1 MRPTLLTLA
10 ALSTALTATPAQ
22 AEVVEIAPSSP
33 WNVDFGATK
42 CRLARFFGEGD
53 ARHLL
58 FFEQYW
64 PGEYLGMTV
73 AGPSFARYG
82 SRKPTDLRFMATQ
95 EPRET
100 EPFTG
105 TVGEYGEG
113 VIYSTINVAAGI
125 TPRNGDNSAE
135 GARTGLPELDKD
147 AARKVEFVSVR
158 QRGDEVRLMSGP
170 LDEAFGVL
178 DQCARD
184 LIGDWGLDVEQH
196 RTMTRRPQWT
206 NKDAVVR
213 RIMSSYPREA
223 LQRGE
228 QGIMRMRVI
237 VSTEGAVEDCAVI
250 KATSTERL
258 DSPACRAMLNARFEP
273 ALDAAGQPMRS
284 YFAESIVYQ
293 VRQ

>member
-1 MRPTLLTLA
+1 MRPTLLALA
-10 ALSTALTATPAQ
+10 ALTTALTTAPAQ
-22 AEVVEIAPSSP
+22 AKVVEIAPSSP

-53 ARHLL
+53 TQHIL

-82 SRKPTDLRFMATQ
+82 SRMRTDLRFLGAQ

-100 EPFTG
+100 KPFTG
-105 TVGEYGEG
+105 TVGDYGDA
-113 VIYSTINVAAGI
+113 VIYSTINVAVGI
-125 TPRNGDNSAE
+125 TPRDSDGSAD
-135 GARTGLPELDKD
+135 TGLPELDKD
-147 AARKVEFVSVR
+147 AAGKVEFVSLR

-184 LIGDWGLDVEQH
+184 MIGDWGLDVEQH
-196 RTMTRRPQWT
+196 RTMTRLPQWT

-213 RIMSSYPREA
+213 RIVASYPRDA

-228 QGIMRMRVI
+228 QGIMRMRVV
-237 VSTEGAVEDCAVI
+237 VSTEGAVEDCAII
-250 KATSTERL
+250 KATSTDRL

-293 VRQ
+293 MRQ